1 MARPDPMLERIE
13 AFNRS
18 RGGGVAVCRAA
29 KGYSLYSERSGGPVA
44 RLKPTGYD
52 DKVRVLAWHRGKW
65 GASGPFGVPT
75 MTLYRA
81 LDYVASNSFFWIH
94 A

>member
-18 RGGGVAVCRAA
+18 RGGGVVVRRAA
-29 KGYSLYSERSGGPVA
+29 KGYSLHSERSGGPVA
-44 RLKPTGYD
+44 RLKPTGED
-52 DKVRVLAWHRGKW
+52 GKVRVLAWHRGKW

-75 MTLYRA
+75 MTLDRA
-81 LDYVASNSFFWIH
+81 LDYVASNPFFWIH